1 MRSFLGWWWGGCRG
15 VLSFQ
20 THMSQQRLFF
30 LRLIHPLNETRH
42 DSARPLTKD
51 NCGFGQTFKDGV
63 GGFGGWWWWRR
74 GRGGGRKAA
83 EVKSSFSPSVL
94 RFTYNTTGTKG
105 RSYTTVT
112 PPTSPHPHPV
122 SITRLITGGGGRRRR
137 EGGGGGGGRWWFFFY
152 LIHVKWKEGT
162 ERKNSLHK
170 SAAKSLVFL
179 EGNTRARTHTRAQL
193 FLSGLRG
200 DSHSSEQPLIRTF
213 SLTLT
218 ITGSKSNTSTI

>member
-1 MRSFLGWWWGGCRG
+1 MVMEEG
-15 VLSFQ
+15 
-20 THMSQQRLFF
+20 
-30 LRLIHPLNETRH
+30 
-42 DSARPLTKD
+42 A
-51 NCGFGQTFKDGV
+51 
-63 GGFGGWWWWRR
+63 
-74 GRGGGRKAA
+74 GRGQKGSRGQ
-83 EVKSSFSPSVL
+83 VL
-94 RFTYNTTGTKG
+94 FQSKCAPIHLQHNGDKGSQLYN
-105 RSYTTVT
+105 SN
-112 PPTSPHPHPV
+112 PPPPSPHPHPV